1 MVSNCDCLEMDP
13 LDRESPST
21 VIGSMNEGEIVRVL
35 MLPMKSIV
43 FALQVIRLLY
53 SKTIQGMDQ
62 RLSLR
67 KIDGTYSPQQ

>member
-1 MVSNCDCLEMDP
+1 MDP